1 MSLNKKVT
9 KEVSLR
15 GANVALPRARC
26 ALLRISRSV
35 ITKLPNNT
43 PLCISAL
50 LARRRGILKGAHL
63 LEAPLKSASFGSFL
77 AETRKEHIHTH
88 CYICF
93 PKTLILGGYAMGTRI
108 TDLHCKE
115 VICVADGRRLGF
127 VTDVEFNPA
136 DGCIT
141 ALIVPG
147 PCRFWG
153 LAGRQDEYIIPWS
166 SIRRIG
172 PDIILAECCPD
183 QCRIPRP
190 KPRFWNQIP

>member
-1 MSLNKKVT
+1 
-9 KEVSLR
+9 
-15 GANVALPRARC
+15 
-26 ALLRISRSV
+26 
-35 ITKLPNNT
+35 
-43 PLCISAL
+43 
-50 LARRRGILKGAHL
+50 
-63 LEAPLKSASFGSFL
+63 
-77 AETRKEHIHTH
+77 
-88 CYICF
+88 
-93 PKTLILGGYAMGTRI
+93 MGTRI

-115 VICVADGRRLGF
+115 VICVGDGRRLGF
-127 VTDVEFNPA
+127 VTDVEFNA
-136 DGCIT
+136 DDGCIV

-153 LAGRQDEYIIPWS
+153 LTGRQDEYIIPWS

>member
-1 MSLNKKVT
+1 
-9 KEVSLR
+9 
-15 GANVALPRARC
+15 
-26 ALLRISRSV
+26 
-35 ITKLPNNT
+35 
-43 PLCISAL
+43 
-50 LARRRGILKGAHL
+50 
-63 LEAPLKSASFGSFL
+63 
-77 AETRKEHIHTH
+77 
-88 CYICF
+88 
-93 PKTLILGGYAMGTRI
+93 MGTRI

-190 KPRFWNQIP
+190 KRGFWSQIP

>member
-35 ITKLPNNT
+35 IMKLPNNT

-50 LARRRGILKGAHL
+50 LTRRRGILKGAHL

-147 PCRFWG
+147 PCRFLG
-153 LAGRQDEYIIPWS
+153 VAGRREDYVIPWGC
-166 SIRRIG
+166 IKRIG
-172 PDIILAECCPD
+172 PDIILVDARPDDCC
-183 QCRIPRP
+183 RPRQ
-190 KPRFWNQIP
+190 KLFFGN